1 MEDTPTY
8 VALSRARRM
17 AKSGEAARLRRAA
30 HLTQRDIAEECGVVA
45 GTVAG
50 WETGRLRP
58 GYHAGRRYAEVLQQ
72 LLAEFGEEE

>member
-1 MEDTPTY
+1 
-8 VALSRARRM
+8 M

-30 HLTQRDIAEECGVVA
+30 HLTQRDIADECGVVA

-58 GYHAGRRYAEVLQQ
+58 GYRAGRLYAEVLMR
-72 LLAEFGEEE
+72 LAAEFGDEL